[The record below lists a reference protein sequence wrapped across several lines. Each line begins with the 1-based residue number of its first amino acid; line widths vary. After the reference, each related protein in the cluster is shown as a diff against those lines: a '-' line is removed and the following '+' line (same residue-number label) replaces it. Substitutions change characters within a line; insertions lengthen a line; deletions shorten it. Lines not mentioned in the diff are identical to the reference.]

1 MKRYLLGVLML
12 ACVACGQS
20 SAKLNKLSDDAVI
33 LAFGDSLTYG
43 TGAAAEHDYPS
54 ILLELTGH
62 QVVNAGVPGE
72 ISQEGLQRLPELLDE
87 YQPQLLILMHGGND
101 ILRKLPTVQ
110 TRANLKA
117 MIDVARQ
124 RNIQVLMLGVPSFS
138 LLQLRSAEF
147 YVELA
152 ESEAVVSDLE
162 SLPEILSH
170 NELKSDTVHPN
181 DKGYRQL
188 AEHIAELLRK
198 QGVI

>member
-1 MKRYLLGVLML
+1 MKRFLLGLGLLV
-12 ACVACGQS
+12 CVACGLS
-20 SAKLNKLSDDAVI
+20 SPKLNKLSDKAVI

-54 ILLELTGH
+54 ILSELTGRE
-62 QVVNAGVPGE
+62 VINAGVPGE
-72 ISQEGLQRLPELLDE
+72 ISQQGLQRLPVMLDE
-87 YQPQLLILMHGGND
+87 YQPELMILMHGGND
-101 ILRKLPTVQ
+101 ILRKLPVEQ

-117 MIDVARQ
+117 MIDAARQ

-147 YVELA
+147 YAELA
-152 ESEAVVSDLE
+152 ETEVVVSDLE

-170 NELKSDTVHPN
+170 NELKADTVHPN

-188 AEHIAELLRK
+188 AEHIAELLRN